1 MSDGAA
7 VPPALPVV
15 AVAEPKVSRL
25 SLAARTGLLTAAV
38 AALTVVVA
46 GLIAYPIVRQASIVQ
61 AQATLEQ
68 QADVIAGLLAGRQT
82 SDVPEGELRDR
93 VQALE
98 AQGIAGYI
106 VGRGAEA
113 PPPATTEDINTIVSG
128 GTVSSARE
136 TGDGLTF
143 VEGRPLPRRQGLL
156 LIQKAVVANAPTLA
170 LLKRLLLALV
180 VGMVLSVL
188 VGVLA
193 SRRVTRS
200 LREAAVAAERLS
212 TGERDVRLKPEGPA
226 EIADIAGSLNR
237 LAAALAVSEN
247 RQRSFLMSVSHELRT
262 PLTAV
267 KGYAEALS
275 DGIVPPDDV
284 ERTGA
289 VVKGEADRLERLVSD
304 LLDLARAGSVDLRLD
319 VCDVDLYQFAADAGQ
334 VWNDR
339 CARDG
344 VEFRLEPP
352 PVDATIA
359 TDPVR
364 LRQIVDNRAENA
376 LRVTP
381 SGQLIVLAVR
391 ADPTTVAV
399 EVRDGGPGLSDDDLA
414 VAFVPEELHS
424 RYRGVRK
431 VGTGLGLALVGSLAT
446 RLGGTAEAGHAAEG
460 GARFTVTIPRSTP
473 TVRTLDQ

>member
-1 MSDGAA
+1 MSDGAS
-7 VPPALPVV
+7 VPPALPEIE
-15 AVAEPKVSRL
+15 VAEPKGRRW
-25 SLAARTGLLTAAV
+25 SLATRTGLLTAAV
-38 AALTVVVA
+38 AALTVVIA

-61 AQATLEQ
+61 AQSTLEQ
-68 QADVIAGLLAGRQT
+68 QADVIAGLLAGRQ
-82 SDVPEGELRDR
+82 SSQVPEGELRDR
-93 VQALE
+93 VSALE

-106 VGRGAEA
+106 VGHGAT
-113 PPPATTEDINTIVSG
+113 PPVPATTDDIAIITSG
-128 GTVSSARE
+128 GSVSATRE
-136 TGDGLTF
+136 TSEGLTF

-156 LIQKAVVANAPTLA
+156 LVQKAVVANAPTLA

-180 VGMVLSVL
+180 LGMVLSVL

-200 LREAAVAAERLS
+200 LREAATAAERLS
-212 TGERDVRLKPEGPA
+212 TGERDVRVKPEGPA

-237 LAAALAVSEN
+237 LAAALAISEN

-267 KGYAEALS
+267 KGYAEALA

-304 LLDLARAGSVDLRLD
+304 LLDLGRAGSVDLRLA
-319 VCDVDLYQFAADAGQ
+319 VCEVDLHEFAVDAGE
-334 VWNDR
+334 VWRDR
-339 CARDG
+339 CVRDG
-344 VEFRLEPP
+344 VEFRLEAPA
-352 PVDATIA
+352 VGATVT
-359 TDPVR
+359 TDPLR
-364 LRQIVDNRAENA
+364 LRQIIDNLAENA

-381 SGQLIVLAVR
+381 SGQPIVLAVR
-391 ADPTTVAV
+391 RDDAEAAV
-399 EVRDGGPGLSDDDLA
+399 EVRDGGPGLTDDDLA
-414 VAFVPEELHS
+414 VAFVPEELHA

-446 RLGGTAEAGHAAEG
+446 RLGGTAEAGHADEG
-460 GARFTVTIPRSTP
+460 GARFTVTIPTTAPS
-473 TVRTLDQ
+473 VRTLEP